1 MMTDDPA
8 TTPDHE
14 ELELW
19 TITIPRTGGSRGDG
33 LGIQGNATHRFY
45 LTGDE
50 GNRLAQTLRR
60 LNVSDARRGR
70 PRLWRGDREVVGLL
84 ADGEERAEVTALAEE
99 LPTSTTPA
107 DPTLKGLAEHRT
119 LLERE
124 IRALIAKKEQLL
136 LEDDARVQK
145 QLQHQLQHLVEQSA
159 KLRHA
164 EAHMMDGFTAELE
177 RFVAARKLLGELQPR
192 DAVAEAIREGRQ
204 LVEAAAGSTVGQLGA
219 LWVSGFSAQKLA
231 QRLGKD
237 VKPEQVLDA
246 AIFNGQAFKLRCNTL
261 RNWATTQK
269 DPRAAAMVT
278 AIDFVL
284 GDVPPEALK
293 RHIAED

>member
-1 MMTDDPA
+1 MTDDAA
-8 TTPDHE
+8 TTPDVE

-33 LGIQGNATHRFY
+33 LGIQGTPTHRFY
-45 LTGDE
+45 ITTHE

-70 PRLWRGDREVVGLL
+70 PRFWRGDREVVGLL

-99 LPTSTTPA
+99 LPGPGAMPTSDTKSLEA
-107 DPTLKGLAEHRT
+107 LRLS
-119 LLERE
+119 LERE
-124 IRALIAKKEQLL
+124 IRTLQDRRDNLLGDHDAKVREQLK
-136 LEDDARVQK
+136 AQT
-145 QLQHQLQHLVEQSA
+145 QHLVDQSA
-159 KLRHA
+159 KLREA
-164 EAHMMDGFTAELE
+164 ESMMVDGFKTDVE
-177 RFVAARKLLGELQPR
+177 RFVGARKLLGELQPR
-192 DAVAEAIREGRQ
+192 DAVAEAIREGRL

-231 QRLGKD
+231 QRMGKD